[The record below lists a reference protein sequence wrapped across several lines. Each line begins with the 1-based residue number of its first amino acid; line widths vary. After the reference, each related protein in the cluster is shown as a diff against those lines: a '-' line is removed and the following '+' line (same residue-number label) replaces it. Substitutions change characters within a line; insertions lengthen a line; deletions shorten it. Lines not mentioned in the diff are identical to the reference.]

1 MIQITNVAATHYSHL
16 GWCVE
21 KFRGV
26 NRGCGIILKNLD
38 KATARRMAAVGNK
51 AIKNGQPVG
60 IAVRRA
66 FYQPRRG

>member
-38 KATARRMAAVGNK
+38 KATARRMAAVGN
-51 AIKNGQPVG
+51 ASMEPRPLERGNGAPLSLMN
-60 IAVRRA
+60 
-66 FYQPRRG
+66 